1 VSPCSNVKED
11 ERFIA
16 ERGRHLSVGH
26 GNERGSAAGLSL
38 TFENGELMLAFLKQT
53 DLILI

>member
-1 VSPCSNVKED
+1 MSPCSNVKED